1 MDSNRVGTYLLYVSL
16 FFAVT
21 SAWKYFGDF
30 VAAVY
35 RAPGAKPEQ
44 PAAPRRRAGTPR
56 APRMTRVRGAHIP

>member
-44 PAAPRRRAGTPR
+44 PE
-56 APRMTRVRGAHIP
+56 